1 MSNTINNWSVIL
13 RDLRTQA
20 GMTQAELAYRA
31 DMSQRTVSEYE
42 NFNVPRELSIYKVET
57 ILAALGYELDAIKV
71 DTADV

>member
-1 MSNTINNWSVIL
+1 
-13 RDLRTQA
+13 
-20 GMTQAELAYRA
+20 MTQAELAYRA

-42 NFNVPRELSIYKVET
+42 NSNVPRELSIYKVET